1 MWIVAILLIIGL
13 IIACLRLNSKRI
25 KLQQQMNQLTPMIQV
40 VENSKDVLYLCDTM
54 PKLKYRYLSP
64 VIVNILGPN
73 LLKEHLKYPDK
84 VFEIVHPDEYE
95 TSIKENNRKFRL

>member
-25 KLQQQMNQLTPMIQV
+25 KLQQQLNQLTPMIQV
-40 VENSKDVLYLCDTM
+40 VENSKDVLYFCDTK

-64 VIVNILGPN
+64 VIDI
-73 LLKEHLKYPDK
+73 YSW
-84 VFEIVHPDEYE
+84 
-95 TSIKENNRKFRL
+95 T